1 MNREDII
8 RMAREAGLYSGNPR
22 TPGTENTIVR
32 RLTRFAAL
40 VAAQEREACAKE
52 NAELLQALQ
61 NLYQRCYWADAPDEM
76 DAAEAAI
83 GKAIRKRGEV
93 QP

>member
-8 RMAREAGLYSGNPR
+8 RMARGAGLYSGNPR

-40 VAAQEREACAKE
+40 VAAAEREACAKACD
-52 NAELLQALQ
+52 AEVVRLDMTGES
-61 NLYQRCYWADAPDEM
+61 R
-76 DAAEAAI
+76 AAI
-83 GKAIRKRGEV
+83 VAGICAAAIRSRGEV
-93 QP
+93 KP